1 MKGDRRGRLELD
13 RQEEVDVVEPGD
25 HDAPVDRAG
34 LTELG
39 DDVGV
44 GHASR
49 LWGRPGVGGPDRADD
64 EGDDHR
70 DGHETPAPDL
80 TPAGLL
86 GLPSFVT
93 QAVHGAKGIRD
104 GGLNATAYDRVRRAP
119 GRSAAVVTR
128 DNAFGAFQPRDRPQR
143 PQVRAGP
150 SDTTIRRLV

>member
-1 MKGDRRGRLELD
+1 MPETPEESPGWPTGRERHAVGVVDGVKGDGRGRLELH

-25 HDAPVDRAG
+25 HDAAVDRAG

-49 LWGRPGVGGPDRADD
+49 LWGGPGVGGPDRADD

-70 DGHETPAPDL
+70 DGYEAPAPDL
-80 TPAGLL
+80 TPASLL
-86 GLPSFVT
+86 GLPSFVA

-104 GGLNATAYDRVRRAP
+104 RGLNATAYDRRRSAP
-119 GRSAAVVTR
+119 G
-128 DNAFGAFQPRDRPQR
+128 G
-143 PQVRAGP
+143 RA
-150 SDTTIRRLV
+150 